1 VSTMEREDEDFASLL
16 AEYEQSQPAEQRRD
30 LPQVGD
36 TIRGRVV
43 SIGSDT
49 VFVALGAKAE
59 AVLGREEVI
68 DADGTLR
75 VAIGDVIEARVAEIR
90 GGQVVL
96 RTMLGRGPDARAE
109 LAQAH
114 EHQIPV
120 EGVVSAIIKGGVEVQ
135 VGGVRGFCPI
145 SQLSDRFI
153 EDPTVFVGQRLT
165 FRIIR
170 FEAGRGQSAN
180 IVLSRRALLEEESA
194 AKAAETR
201 ERLVPGAVMTGTV
214 RSIKGY
220 GAFVDLG
227 GIEGMLHISEL
238 GHSRVEHPSEVLSEG
253 QEVEVQVIKIEKT
266 GDPKR
271 PEKIAL
277 SLKSLAHDPWDQVA
291 ARFTEGI
298 RTRGTVTR
306 VQPYGAFVELAPGI
320 EGLIHVSELGA
331 GRRVSHAREVV
342 SEGQEVEVVVLG
354 VDAQR
359 RRISLS
365 MGAVQA
371 QEEAAEVAAYAPP
384 ARTGFGTLGDL
395 LKPKR

>member
-1 VSTMEREDEDFASLL
+1 MERDDEDFASLL
-16 AEYEQSQPAEQRRD
+16 AEYEQSQPPQQRRD

-68 DADGTLR
+68 DEDGEVR
-75 VAIGDVIEARVAEIR
+75 VSVGDMIEARVAEIR

-114 EHQIPV
+114 QHQIPV
-120 EGVVSAIIKGGVEVQ
+120 EGVVSAVIKGGVEVQ

-145 SQLSDRFI
+145 SQLGDRFV
-153 EDPTVFVGQRLT
+153 EDATAFVGQRLT

-180 IVLSRRALLEEESA
+180 IVLSRRALLEEEA
-194 AKAAETR
+194 AARAVETR
-201 ERLVPGAVMTGTV
+201 ARLAPGAVMTGTV

-227 GIEGMLHISEL
+227 RRACSG
-238 GHSRVEHPSEVLSEG
+238 
-253 QEVEVQVIKIEKT
+253 
-266 GDPKR
+266 
-271 PEKIAL
+271 
-277 SLKSLAHDPWDQVA
+277 A
-291 ARFTEGI
+291 AR
-298 RTRGTVTR
+298 
-306 VQPYGAFVELAPGI
+306 P
-320 EGLIHVSELGA
+320 
-331 GRRVSHAREVV
+331 
-342 SEGQEVEVVVLG
+342 
-354 VDAQR
+354 
-359 RRISLS
+359 
-365 MGAVQA
+365 
-371 QEEAAEVAAYAPP
+371 
-384 ARTGFGTLGDL
+384 
-395 LKPKR
+395 